1 MISCSEKQLMQ
12 LVVAGAADEQ
22 IASCLDLST
31 KEVQLRIDHLM
42 KRLGLTE
49 RIELIFY
56 ACSEVI
62 HVRQGDSPPRSARYQ
77 PSS

>member
-12 LVVAGAADEQ
+12 LVVAGANDEQ
-22 IASCLDLST
+22 IACCLGLST
-31 KEVQLRIDHLM
+31 KEVQLRIDDLL

-62 HVRQGDSPPRSARYQ
+62 HLHQGDSLSDR
-77 PSS
+77 